1 MIGLSLILALQ
12 AASPAAPTVGH
23 PVAIAAPSASA
34 LALGR
39 EIATLLNGDST
50 TQVQLDKIMKAMPQA
65 LLADHD
71 SAALEAKYPGLVANM
86 VEAARAPL
94 QRTMKRQ
101 LPSLIE
107 RLGTV
112 YASALSESELQ
123 QALIFYRSPTGMWLI
138 DTVAHGADFSAMIAK
153 AVGDPD
159 ASFRGADFN
168 GAIRGAAPSL
178 TAEMTHQRATEIL
191 AFLASPAGG
200 KIKALQ
206 PRLLE
211 VGATW
216 TNEPDPVGDK
226 EVEDAMVNAV
236 KDFIAKHDAAPQRP
250 RASS

>member
-1 MIGLSLILALQ
+1 MIGFSLILALQ
-12 AASPAAPTVGH
+12 VSVPTAPTVVH
-23 PVAIAAPSASA
+23 PMTVTAPSASA

-50 TQVQLDKIMKAMPQA
+50 TQVQIDKILKAMPRA
-65 LLADHD
+65 LLADRD
-71 SAALEAKYPGLVANM
+71 TAALEAKYPGVVAHM
-86 VEAARAPL
+86 VEAARPPL

-107 RLGTV
+107 QLSAI
-112 YASALSESELQ
+112 YAAALSEIELR
-123 QALIFYRSPTGMWLI
+123 QALTFYRSPTGLWLI
-138 DTVAHGADFSAMIAK
+138 DTVAHGADFSAMMAK
-153 AVGDPD
+153 MVQNPD
-159 ASFRGADFN
+159 ASIRGADFN
-168 GAIRGAAPSL
+168 GAIRGAVPSL
-178 TAEMTHQRATEIL
+178 TAEMTHQRSTEIL

-211 VGATW
+211 VGAAW

-226 EVEDAMVNAV
+226 DIEGAMLNAV
-236 KDFIAKHDAAPQRP
+236 EDFIAKHDAAPRRP